1 MFSTFDSMTNKAAK
15 LEALRNKAIEATRIE
30 QKLKLQDDLRR
41 EEELEKQRQAKVREA
56 NEKIRVE
63 KLKEEKGQLP
73 VPLP

>member
-1 MFSTFDSMTNKAAK
+1 MTNKAAK